1 MKVRS
6 YSEQRTEVHRVWF
19 GGSTEVERQQ
29 LGDNT
34 KKRIT
39 SFLLLSVFSTSLILS
54 RGNQRNHLYD

>member
-6 YSEQRTEVHRVWF
+6 YSEHRTDLHRVWF

-34 KKRIT
+34 KKRLT
-39 SFLLLSVFSTSLILS
+39 SFLLLSVYSTFLMLS
-54 RGNQRNHLYD
+54 RGNLRNHLYD